1 MPKSCLQKILIT
13 ECSFRD
19 FDPPSLRGNRC
30 IKIKETDPSA
40 KLKEVILKDLSEN
53 DICLT
58 FDVGS
63 GDIAKYSPL
72 LNDYTKDDG
81 YTYNK
86 RCDFIIIRILGSSCY
101 VYFGDLKSEAPKRE
115 AVFKQLQASKLF
127 FDYIKSIIML
137 EHPELDILENYIAK
151 YVCYHKKTV
160 RTVRAPIRSVAQR
173 KSLPKSDALKF
184 YPLEVDANG
193 KATTSFNSI

>member
-1 MPKSCLQKILIT
+1 MPKSRLQNILIK
-13 ECSFRD
+13 ECSFSD
-19 FDPPSLRGNRC
+19 FESPSLKGNRC
-30 IKIKETDPSA
+30 IQIKETDPSA
-40 KLKEVILKDLSEN
+40 KLKEVVLKDLSDD
-53 DICLT
+53 DICFT
-58 FDVGS
+58 FDIGS

-72 LNDYTKDDG
+72 LNDYTKADG
-81 YTYNK
+81 YIYNK
-86 RCDFIIIRILGSSCY
+86 RCDFIIIRVSGSNCY

-127 FDYIKSIIML
+127 FDYIKSIIKL

-151 YVCYHKKTV
+151 YVCYHKKTDQ
-160 RTVRAPIRSVAQR
+160 TVRAPIRSVVQR

-193 KATTSFNSI
+193 KATTSFNAI